1 MKKILLMIVF
11 ILMLSLSACQ
21 MATEFQEEGTGDH
34 QTTLS
39 ESLSPVRKI
48 IYKVEMKMNVSNL
61 ETAIAALRAILESD
75 EWFDY
80 ENIQTSIATFKVRVK
95 TERLDAFVAAIK
107 GTRTLSSYSKVGTDV
122 SLQYQS
128 AADKIL
134 NYQAQYAR
142 LLELYENAS
151 LSDMIVI
158 NQQLSLLEINIAKEQ
173 GILNQFDSLADYSE
187 VSITLYASAL
197 QTQSPFIN
205 RLGGAFVSGF
215 EGLLWFFDRLLI
227 AIATI
232 LPFVIVFVP
241 TGFGIYFLAKYL
253 NRRPQQTKKSNQTIP
268 PKDNPKTN
276 L

>member
-1 MKKILLMIVF
+1 MKKIPLVIGFVLLI
-11 ILMLSLSACQ
+11 SLTACSQ
-21 MATEFQEEGTGDH
+21 NTNLLDEGAGDN
-34 QTTLS
+34 QTTLQ
-39 ESLSPVRKI
+39 ESTSPVRKI
-48 IYKVEMKMNVSNL
+48 IYEVEMKMNVSHL
-61 ETAIAALRAILESD
+61 DTAISTIRSNLESD

-80 ENIQTSIATFKVRVK
+80 ESIQTTSATFKVRIK
-95 TERLDAFVAAIK
+95 TDRLDAFVTSIK
-107 GTRTLSSYSKVGTDV
+107 GTRTLSYYSKVGTDV

-158 NQQLSLLEINIAKEQ
+158 NQQLSLLEVNIAKEQ

-187 VSITLYASAL
+187 VTITLYASAL

-205 RLGGAFVSGF
+205 RLGSAFVSGF
-215 EGLLWFFDRLLI
+215 EGLLWFFDRIMI
-227 AIATI
+227 AAATI

-241 TGFGIYFLAKYL
+241 SGFGIYYL
-253 NRRPQQTKKSNQTIP
+253 TRYFNRQSQRSKKNNPNNP
-268 PKDNPKTN
+268 PNNISKPNH
-276 L
+276 